1 MPGPVVPPPPG
12 RIDGYAPIRDYA
24 AIGDGRTVALVA
36 RDGSIDWL
44 PFPSIDSPTVF
55 GSLLDATRGGSFA
68 LAPEQAYEVT
78 RRYLPGTNILET
90 TFTTETG
97 AVAVTDEMTVP
108 AGGLVPLR
116 ELVRDVK
123 GLRGTVPM
131 HWRVEPRFGYG
142 ARPARLG

>member
-1 MPGPVVPPPPG
+1 MPEATTLPPP
-12 RIDGYAPIRDYA
+12 RRVDGYAPIRDYA

-44 PFPSIDSPTVF
+44 PFPSVDSATVF
-55 GSLLDATRGGSFA
+55 GALLDAGRGGSFA
-68 LAPEQAYEVT
+68 LAPEVPNEVT

-90 TFTTETG
+90 TFVTETG
-97 AVAVTDEMTVP
+97 AVSVTDTMTVP

-116 ELVRDVK
+116 ELAREVK

-131 HWRVEPRFGYG
+131 GWLSLIHI
-142 ARPARLG
+142 